1 MFPVAIDDFSVSG
14 DLLTQRVN
22 ALMTLM
28 GFSRYQYDNE
38 DDEHLSDHVYDDLAS
53 SVFHL
58 FADIKRKL
66 VGKDGIYTLNTGIWR
81 NGEGWGSKRQG
92 APKPEM
98 YDLLYCNTEPIA
110 GKGSYN

>member
-28 GFSRYQYDNE
+28 GFPRYPYDNE

-53 SVFHL
+53 GVPLVCRHQEGAGRQERHIYLEHRHL
-58 FADIKRKL
+58 A
-66 VGKDGIYTLNTGIWR
+66 
-81 NGEGWGSKRQG
+81 
-92 APKPEM
+92 
-98 YDLLYCNTEPIA
+98 
-110 GKGSYN
+110 